1 MLAMFSVIVPSAPRF
16 REVTAGSSATLV
28 SPSDGCPSSCAP
40 HGICMNQQCY
50 CKNGFTG
57 ADCSLAAVSQDYGTF
72 LMFTQLPACF
82 ARVLTLSRASFSCL
96 VAKLTAAGSNLLS
109 DSSVAP
115 SVSHALTASTP
126 AAVDGR
132 TWYVVVGAICGF
144 AGGVLAALMGYM
156 WWERYKEQ
164 QRAKATQQI
173 LKPLLHTL
181 E

>member
-1 MLAMFSVIVPSAPRF
+1 
-16 REVTAGSSATLV
+16 
-28 SPSDGCPSSCAP
+28 
-40 HGICMNQQCY
+40 MNQQCY

-57 ADCSLAAVSQDYGTF
+57 ADCSLAALSQDYVTK
-72 LMFTQLPACF
+72 MN
-82 ARVLTLSRASFSCL
+82 
-96 VAKLTAAGSNLLS
+96 AGSPMLS
-109 DSSVAP
+109 DSAVVPAGTR
-115 SVSHALTASTP
+115 ALSASTQ
-126 AAVDGR
+126 AAAAGQDYR

-144 AGGVLAALMGYM
+144 AGGVLAALVGYM